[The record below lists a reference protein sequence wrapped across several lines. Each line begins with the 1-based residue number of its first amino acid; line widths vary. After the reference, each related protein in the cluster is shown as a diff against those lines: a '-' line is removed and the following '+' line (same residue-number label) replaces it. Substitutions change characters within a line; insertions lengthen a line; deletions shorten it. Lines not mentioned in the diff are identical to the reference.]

1 MTRAVGKTTLLCTIS
16 STTSTEN
23 VIFIS
28 ILSEALQTV
37 QTLSSPCTTVSKKSI
52 PLPIHIYVRFDLQAI
67 QYYRQKLL
75 YRYFLL
81 PPPFT
86 LLTVFL
92 SPMQSRQS
100 PTLDEFRGRQ
110 IDLYRRK
117 ESLDRLTAE
126 LYLATH
132 QEDDQK
138 LGCHSVLNTL
148 SGLSLQR
155 HHHIEPTPSQKKTIA
170 PSDIL
175 TGINDDVAEAM
186 TLTREIIQ
194 SAEDYAEYSETHAS
208 QAPLCSIL
216 EDIASSSTRLSS
228 IVNRLDTR
236 LQQLITVIEDRN
248 KREGARKKRNK
259 SLGKVEKGCTG
270 AAIVFAV
277 GACIPGP
284 QTPAFGALSALSLA
298 VAGLCKLLKK
308 PSGKSCSYFPSYI
321 LIDESYR
328 ICKQENGLASNT

>member
-1 MTRAVGKTTLLCTIS
+1 MHT
-16 STTSTEN
+16 
-23 VIFIS
+23 
-28 ILSEALQTV
+28 
-37 QTLSSPCTTVSKKSI
+37 
-52 PLPIHIYVRFDLQAI
+52 
-67 QYYRQKLL
+67 
-75 YRYFLL
+75 
-81 PPPFT
+81 
-86 LLTVFL
+86 
-92 SPMQSRQS
+92 QS

-126 LYLATH
+126 LFLATH

-138 LGCHSVLNTL
+138 PGYHSVLNSL

-155 HHHIEPTPSQKKTIA
+155 HHHTEPA
-170 PSDIL
+170 PSRKRAISPSDVL
-175 TGINDDVAEAM
+175 SGINEDVAAAM
-186 TLTREIIQ
+186 TLTRDIIS
-194 SAEDYAEYSETHAS
+194 SAEEYAELSETHAS
-208 QAPLCSIL
+208 HDPLCSIL
-216 EDIASSSTRLSS
+216 EHIASSSTQLSS
-228 IVNRLDTR
+228 IVDRLDTK
-236 LQQLITVIEDRN
+236 LQQLITVLEDGK

-259 SLGKVEKGCTG
+259 SLEKVEKGCTG

-308 PSGKSCSYFPSYI
+308 PSGKSRSSFLFNI
-321 LIDESYR
+321 LIYWNHR